1 MIERTSNYLYCPCK
15 VPAFKSR
22 FSVASCTDDMGWRGL
37 VKGPLDIHVLPGD
50 HYSLIKDPEVQRLV
64 KELSTCIDRALSK
77 HAVEA
82 V

>member
-1 MIERTSNYLYCPCK
+1 
-15 VPAFKSR
+15 
-22 FSVASCTDDMGWRGL
+22 MGWRGL